1 MFYKIVS
8 DEQMQLTPTAKCI
21 SISITRADRSCA
33 ILEPSTSK
41 STVDKNMFS
50 DDSSDDENMQYLL
63 ASGIIPF
70 IISTSDA
77 QVKHP
82 GSQKGKAANVP
93 REFSEALQRLNRDYF
108 GSSPKYYA
116 L

>member
-1 MFYKIVS
+1 
-8 DEQMQLTPTAKCI
+8 MQLTPTAKCI

-41 STVDKNMFS
+41 STTDTNMFS
-50 DDSSDDENMQYLL
+50 DDLSDDENMQYLL

-70 IISTSDA
+70 ISTSDA

-93 REFSEALQRLNRDYF
+93 RDFSEALQRLNRDYF